1 MTLVQDLLGR
11 AGMGVTMAEL
21 VLLKKSHLLLMVL
34 GDRVG
39 HAGQLRNGLAAEK

>member
-1 MTLVQDLLGR
+1 MTRVQDLLGR
-11 AGMGVTMAEL
+11 AEMGVTVAAL

-39 HAGQLRNGLAAEK
+39 HAGQLGNGLVAEK